1 MPEYLRFY
9 QSAVDPSDVEEMQRL
24 FEDDVVP
31 AFSRSPGC
39 LGLEL
44 TVSIEPN
51 AGGLVE
57 GAAISRWSSLDD
69 MAARSGLLV
78 RAMRLRSSTPATRSP
93 VPGYFSVTRTS
104 SGVTSS
110 TL

>member
-9 QSAVDPSDVEEMQRL
+9 QSAVDPSDVDEMRRL
-24 FEDDVVP
+24 FVDDVVP
-31 AFSRSPGC
+31 AFSRAPGC

-57 GAAISRWSSLDD
+57 GAAISRWASLDD
-69 MAARSGLLV
+69 MAAAMASHEVKEALV
-78 RAMRLRSSTPATRSP
+78 RVRQLLRQEPLSK
-93 VPGYFSVTRTS
+93 VLQV
-104 SGVTSS
+104 
-110 TL
+110 LQ

>member
-9 QSAVDPSDVEEMQRL
+9 QSAIDPSDVDEMRRL
-24 FEDDVVP
+24 FVDDVVP
-31 AFSRSPGC
+31 AFSQAPGC

-57 GAAISRWSSLDD
+57 GAAISRWSSLDE
-69 MAARSGLLV
+69 MAAAMASHEVREALV
-78 RAMRLRSSTPATRSP
+78 RVRQLLRQEP
-93 VPGYFSVTRTS
+93 VAKVLQ
-104 SGVTSS
+104 V
-110 TL
+110 LQ

>member
-1 MPEYLRFY
+1 MPEYLRLY

-57 GAAISRWSSLDD
+57 GAAISRWSSLDEMTAA
-69 MAARSGLLV
+69 MASHEVREALV
-78 RAMRLRSSTPATRSP
+78 RVRQLLRQEP
-93 VPGYFSVTRTS
+93 VSKVLQ
-104 SGVTSS
+104 V
-110 TL
+110 LQ